1 MQIRDEKQI
10 NHGDEKIVLKILR
23 KGYDSKFK
31 NTFIGKF
38 QYNWYKLLNRFF
50 VKYMNGA
57 NIPIDVKIGGGCRLV
72 HCNGIIMNGNVQIGD
87 NVTLFQQITIG
98 LIEGRADSEFP
109 PHIGDNVYIGAGANV
124 LGNIKVGNNVI
135 IGANAVVTVD
145 VPNNCTVVGYNR
157 IISKLENQDVNS

>member
-38 QYNWYKLLNRFF
+38 QYNWYKLLNRIF

-57 NIPIDVKIGGGCRLV
+57 NIPIDVKIGRGCRLV
-72 HCNGIIMNGNVQIGD
+72 HCNGIIMNGNV
-87 NVTLFQQITIG
+87 
-98 LIEGRADSEFP
+98 
-109 PHIGDNVYIGAGANV
+109 
-124 LGNIKVGNNVI
+124 
-135 IGANAVVTVD
+135 
-145 VPNNCTVVGYNR
+145 
-157 IISKLENQDVNS
+157 